1 MQELSHELDQQLEL
15 IDFKTI
21 QKKMKNKSNNNYE
34 NKTEKEIADLHI
46 EARQK
51 QLENIIS
58 LIGIL
63 ENENEKLANKLKN
76 AKNRNKYYELLEI
89 QKKQENQINELIKEI
104 KLNKAKLKEHSNCS
118 SIKSELM
125 KKVESI
131 KAEINR
137 NYGKNTEI
145 KNKLNTLE
153 IKKKEREKKIHQKP
167 RIILS
172 RNNNSVNYRNF
183 SLNLKNRIKNR
194 KLKKS

>member
-1 MQELSHELDQQLEL
+1 MFNKNNKQREQLQELSHELDQQLEL

-104 KLNKAKLKEHSNCS
+104 KIKKAKLKEHSKCS
-118 SIKSELM
+118 SIKTELM

-153 IKKKEREKKIHQKP
+153 IKKKEREKK
-167 RIILS
+167 
-172 RNNNSVNYRNF
+172 F
-183 SLNLKNRIKNR
+183 IKN
-194 KLKKS
+194 LELF